1 MIYAACSSCGFI
13 IDEFGK
19 DDKAPVREK
28 RLKYLLTR
36 DQVCP
41 NCLVSISKCQ
51 RVEGEENEI
60 PVFAV
65 SVEESAREAVR
76 TFSKAHGYG
85 VVTEYTLDQF
95 KQSGGQPKGAGD

>member
-19 DDKAPVREK
+19 DDIAPIREK
-28 RLKYLLTR
+28 RLRYLLTR

-51 RVEGEENEI
+51 KVEGEGDEI
-60 PVFAV
+60 PVF
-65 SVEESAREAVR
+65 SVNVDESAKEAVR
-76 TFSKAHGYG
+76 EFSKSHGYG

-95 KQSGGQPKGAGD
+95 KHSGGQSQRAGD